1 MADFRR
7 ILLIK
12 PSSLGDIIHALPA
25 LSALRR
31 RFPQAHITWL
41 VKREWAQIVEGHPD
55 LNEVIAVDLH
65 WPSWPRLVAQLRRAH
80 YELVIDLQGLL
91 RSGLLTQLTGA
102 SVRVGFAAGREG
114 SRWCYTDRVVL
125 AGSGSL
131 AWRLIPVHA
140 VDRNL
145 ALVAHVG
152 ADVTRPRFVFPDL
165 SEEDRR
171 VTLLLGEY
179 GVNPGERLI
188 AVAPVDRHRVRSWPL
203 ERFAEAAA
211 QLAALWQAKVVVL
224 GTSGQQEIV
233 QPFVRRKP
241 SGVVDLVGKTTI
253 RELAAMLRRASLLLA
268 NDSAP
273 LHLASALGIPVV
285 GLFGPTSVIRARPY
299 GDRHRIV
306 RIDLPC
312 SPCDRR
318 TCSNAIQFECL
329 TGIEVAQVVAA
340 ARTLVESSGAN
351 H

>member
-55 LNEVIAVDLH
+55 LNEVIAADLR
-65 WPSWPRLVAQLRRAH
+65 WPSWPRLVARLRRAQ
-80 YELVIDLQGLL
+80 YDLVIDLQGLL

-102 SVRVGFAAGREG
+102 SVRIGFAAGREG

-125 AGSGSL
+125 AGSESL

-165 SEEDRR
+165 TQEDRR
-171 VTLLLGEY
+171 VTQMLGDH
-179 GVNPGERLI
+179 GIRPGDRMI

-211 QLAALWQAKVVVL
+211 QLAALWQVKVVVL
-224 GTSGQQEIV
+224 GTSGQREIV
-233 QPFVRRKP
+233 QPFVRRMS

-253 RELAAMLRRASLLLA
+253 RELAAMLRRATLLLA

-273 LHLASALGIPVV
+273 LHLASALGVPVV
-285 GLFGPTSVIRARPY
+285 GLFGPTSVVRARPY

-318 TCSNAIQFECL
+318 ICSNAIQYECL

-340 ARTLVESSGAN
+340 ARTLVESSGAD